1 MQRKTTHTTAAV
13 RRRVRRVA
21 VTVAATGMLVGGG
34 FLAAG
39 SASAATFCGE
49 TPAGGYACIIG
60 QEDGSFKY
68 VNSDGE
74 IIYNW

>member
-1 MQRKTTHTTAAV
+1 MQEKTTAPG
-13 RRRVRRVA
+13 RRWGRRLA
-21 VTVAATGMLVGGG
+21 FAVAATAMFVGGG
-34 FLAAG
+34 LMTAG
-39 SASAATFCGE
+39 SASADTFCGE